1 MAIRLISRQGLLR
14 LAGCGFAL
22 ALACLYGQPA
32 SAAVMHTGTFTE
44 DGNPDGSGDT
54 FNVTNDISS
63 TENILSVVI
72 DLTLS
77 PNSVYDTAGGGGS
90 FPFTAT
96 APEIAEVGFTGATVV
111 DGGKTL
117 TLTFTDFQAG
127 ETFTFRIDVDDT
139 VGGTTVTGAMI
150 AGSQVTAT
158 FALTGPVTATM
169 VAGAPTANWSAS
181 AVPEPNTLALL
192 GLGLTGLAWGSRRR

>member
-1 MAIRLISRQGLLR
+1 MAIQWISRPGLVR

-32 SAAVMHTGTFTE
+32 SAAVMHTGTYTE
-44 DGNPDGSGDT
+44 NGNPDGSGDT
-54 FNVTNDISS
+54 FNITNDISS
-63 TENILSVVI
+63 TENILTVVI

-77 PNSVYDTAGGGGS
+77 PNSVFDTAGGGGS
-90 FPFTAT
+90 SPFTPLAGE
-96 APEIAEVGFTGATVV
+96 ALEVGLTSSTVV

-117 TLTFTDFQAG
+117 TLTFNDFQAG
-127 ETFTFRIDVDDT
+127 ETFTFTIDVDDT
-139 VGGTTVTGAMI
+139 VGGTTITGAMI

-158 FALTGPVTATM
+158 FALTGAVTATM